1 MNDTTQTLIRSV
13 LKVGGGFLA
22 SKGIADDSQVELV
35 SAGLIALIAVI
46 WGYFHRSKPA
56 AE

>member
-22 SKGIADDSQVELV
+22 SKGIADESQVELV

>member
-22 SKGIADDSQVELV
+22 SKGIADESQVELLT
-35 SAGLIALIAVI
+35 AGAIALIAVI
-46 WGYFHRSKPA
+46 WGYVHRSKKS
-56 AE
+56 EE